1 VLNLVIAESALE
13 RVPASIQRHPSVV
26 KHAQRVG
33 KRPDQLLLDRTY
45 HHAAM
50 IELDRA
56 ERRGRPDII
65 HMSLLAA
72 LGTPLN
78 KEGLLRVFVHTIE
91 NKVINVN
98 PETRLPKNYNRF
110 VRLIEQLYEDGKVP
124 REGPTLLSL
133 EDKNLKGLM
142 QDIGSPFVVALTRI
156 GKPSTLLEVA
166 GSLTK
171 CDKPTVMVGGFPRGH
186 FEKEIIDE
194 ASQVISIDP
203 ETLDTWIVVS
213 RVLYEYEKT
222 IGLTE
227 KRLKKIFKGEVK
239 DI

>member
-13 RVPASIQRHPSVV
+13 RVPASIQGHPSVV
-26 KHAQRVG
+26 KHAQRGG
-33 KRPDQLLLDRTY
+33 KRPDQILLDRTY

-50 IELDRA
+50 IGLDRA

-91 NKVINVN
+91 DKVINVN

-110 VRLIEQLYEDGKVP
+110 VGLIEQLYEDGKVP

-133 EDKNLKGLM
+133 ENKDLRGLM
-142 QDIGSPFVVALTRI
+142 QELKSPWIVALTRI
-156 GKPSTLLEVA
+156 GKPATLTEIA
-166 GSLTK
+166 ESLTK
-171 CDKPTVMVGGFPRGH
+171 NDEPTVIVGGFPRGH
-186 FEKEIIDE
+186 FEKETMDE
-194 ASQVISIDP
+194 ATQVVSIDP

>member
-1 VLNLVIAESALE
+1 MLNLVIAESALE
-13 RVPASIQRHPSVV
+13 RVPSSIQGRPSVV

-45 HHAAM
+45 HHSAM

-91 NKVINVN
+91 DKVIDVN

-110 VRLIEQLYEDGKVP
+110 TGLIEQLYEDGKVP
-124 REGPTLLSL
+124 REGPTLLSM
-133 EDKNLKGLM
+133 EDENLRSLVR
-142 QDIGSPFVVALTRI
+142 DIGSPFVVALTRI
-156 GKPSTLLEVA
+156 GKPATLMEVA
-166 GSLTK
+166 ESLIK
-171 CDKPTVMVGGFPRGH
+171 HDEPTVIVGGFPRGH
-186 FEKEIIDE
+186 FEKETLDE
-194 ASQVISIDP
+194 ATQIVSIDP

-227 KRLKKIFKGEVK
+227 KRFEKSSKEK
-239 DI
+239 